1 MHAVTGKGMRN
12 VGFYTRCGFVERAT
26 AQWNGREIVFL
37 GREL

>member
-12 VGFYTRCGFVERAT
+12 VGFYVRCGFTERAT
-26 AQWNGREIVFL
+26 ALSNGREIVFL